1 MGELCCV
8 CLPQVGK
15 AEQAKKGT
23 TVDGGG
29 GALFKTANYVTLD
42 HKQTDSQ
49 PASLSKANL
58 SALPFKMSH
67 LVTIV
72 SGVPALVRS
81 KLGNMKVLAVL
92 RILSE

>member
-1 MGELCCV
+1 MSVSLRQEK
-8 CLPQVGK
+8 QSK
-15 AEQAKKGT
+15 QKKGT
-23 TVDGGG
+23 TVDWGVGGIYSNSKLCG
-29 GALFKTANYVTLD
+29 TLD
-42 HKQTDSQ
+42 HMQTDSQ
-49 PASLSKANL
+49 PASLSKANI

-81 KLGNMKVLAVL
+81 SKLGNMNVLAVL